1 MNPYKKLHDLLAALD
16 DKRLVR
22 LHLWSAED
30 GCGCAIGM
38 ILPDD
43 VRKSHLSAVR
53 EYTGYYGWTIPVMA
67 KHLEPL
73 GFTPTFVW
81 DIQTV
86 NDDYNCMT
94 EDPEERYARVMKY
107 LKEKSDEEGQ

>member
-1 MNPYKKLHDLLAALD
+1 MSPYKKLHDLLSALD
-16 DKRLVR
+16 DKRLAR

-38 ILPDD
+38 VLPDA
-43 VRKSHLSAVR
+43 VRKARLSAVR
-53 EYTGYYGWTIPVMA
+53 EYTGYYGWTSPVMA

-81 DIQTV
+81 EIQAM
-86 NDDYNCMT
+86 NDNYEFRT
-94 EDPEERYARVMKY
+94 EEPEERYVRVMKY